1 MKCIWGYLTRFV
13 HRNRTWDG
21 TTQSSTFPFKVKS
34 AKDRT
39 KCVKRYEQQI
49 DNKDTGLPKKTVN
62 CNFFVT
68 GVKITKN
75 GNTDRQQDILF
86 SMYD

>member
-21 TTQSSTFPFKVKS
+21 TTQSSTFPFKLKS
-34 AKDRT
+34 AKDQT
-39 KCVKRYEQQI
+39 KCVKRCEQQI

-62 CNFFVT
+62 CNLFVT

-75 GNTDRQQDILF
+75 RNTDRQQEILF